1 MIIKKKLI
9 QFLILVTFVTM
20 SMTACGNKEAAEQSV
35 VVEEST
41 ETEEKSSEEEITSS
55 APTESTEEGKESEV
69 TIHSKDDIT
78 AWAAK
83 DAELY
88 DGYTEDA
95 KVIGTL
101 AEGTEVVI
109 TGTSSDAKYYEI
121 KNGDGVAYV
130 TVDGLTSEKPLG
142 YKVTTMEA
150 TMYVL
155 QTVNT
160 RSGPSA
166 DYEKTGSLSKGQEI
180 KIIGQADTGWYQ
192 LENGSFVTNSSAYIG
207 STKPSG
213 TTASS
218 GSGTG
223 NNGGNGSGTLS
234 KWQNADGSWN
244 YEAMTEIW
252 NGDIVLTDEAS
263 EYVFNTNP
271 WSIEQWRAYN
281 TWRDAK
287 LDEMIANGFT
297 GCKYEEALTAAFVS
311 ALEEYCSNDTTV
323 GGTHQEDA
331 ERNVKNACDNGIEAL
346 GDAWA
351 QVFGTGNAAGDGAAI
366 LYEYH
371 PDWFSSGG
379 EIGGACQSVY
389 ENGIFRYYRFVL
401 FK

>member
-1 MIIKKKLI
+1 MKKKLV

-20 SMTACGNKEAAEQSV
+20 TMTACGNKDAAEQSV

-41 ETEEKSSEEEITSS
+41 ETEEKSSGEEITSS
-55 APTESTEEGKESEV
+55 APTESTEEVKENEV
-69 TIHSKDDIT
+69 TIHSKDNIT

-83 DAELY
+83 NADLY
-88 DGYTEDA
+88 DGYTEGA

-142 YKVTTMEA
+142 YKVTAMEA

-160 RSGPSA
+160 RSGPSS

-192 LENGSFVTNSSAYIG
+192 LENGSFVENSSAYIG

-213 TTASS
+213 TTTTPS
-218 GSGTG
+218 GGGNGNPGGTG
-223 NNGGNGSGTLS
+223 NTSLS

-263 EYVFNTNP
+263 NYVFNTNP
-271 WSIEQWRAYN
+271 WNNEQWRAYN
-281 TWRDAK
+281 AWRDAK
-287 LDEMIANGFT
+287 LDV
-297 GCKYEEALTAAFVS
+297 L
-311 ALEEYCSNDTTV
+311 L
-323 GGTHQEDA
+323 
-331 ERNVKNACDNGIEAL
+331 
-346 GDAWA
+346 
-351 QVFGTGNAAGDGAAI
+351 
-366 LYEYH
+366 
-371 PDWFSSGG
+371 SGG
-379 EIGGACQSVY
+379 ET
-389 ENGIFRYYRFVL
+389 GIDSGRYYVDETLTAQYLSACLAYCIEGTEVSDTKTANAKNTIEKNEGRGVGQFAGGVYSGTPEESANYINTYYPHV
-401 FK
+401 FQSGAIGVAAGYYETSSGSKTTIYIVYY

>member
-1 MIIKKKLI
+1 MKKKLV

-20 SMTACGNKEAAEQSV
+20 TMTACGNKEAAEQSV
-35 VVEEST
+35 VIEETT
-41 ETEEKSSEEEITSS
+41 ETEEKTSEEEITSS
-55 APTESTEEGKESEV
+55 APSESAEEVKENEV
-69 TIHSKDDIT
+69 TIHSKDNIT

-83 DAELY
+83 NADLY
-88 DGYTEDA
+88 DGYTEGA

-142 YKVTTMEA
+142 YKVTAMEA

-160 RSGPSA
+160 RSGPSS

-213 TTASS
+213 TSTTPS
-218 GSGTG
+218 GGGNSNPGGTG
-223 NNGGNGSGTLS
+223 STSLS

-252 NGDIVLTDEAS
+252 NGDLVLTDEAS

-271 WSIEQWRAYN
+271 WNDEQWRAYN
-281 TWRDAK
+281 AWRDAR
-287 LDEMIANGFT
+287 LDELLANGFN
-297 GCKYEEALTAAFVS
+297 GYKYEEELTTAFIS
-311 ALEEYCSNDTTV
+311 ALEEYCSNGTTV
-323 GGTHQEDA
+323 GGTPQERA
-331 ERNVKNACDNGIEAL
+331 ETNTKNASQNGGEVI

-351 QVFGTGNAAGDGAAI
+351 NSVQKDVDGAAKI
-366 LYEYH
+366 LYDNQS
-371 PDWFSSGG
+371 DWFSSGG
-379 EIGGACQSVY
+379 EIGGACQGY
-389 ENGIFRYYRFVL
+389 YQHGILVSIRYVL

>member
-1 MIIKKKLI
+1 MKKKLI
-9 QFLILVTFVTM
+9 QFLILVTFVTTT
-20 SMTACGNKEAAEQSV
+20 MTACGNKEAAEQSV
-35 VVEEST
+35 VIEETT
-41 ETEEKSSEEEITSS
+41 ETEEKTSEEEITSS
-55 APTESTEEGKESEV
+55 APSESAEKVKENEV
-69 TIHSKDDIT
+69 TIHSKDNIT

-83 DAELY
+83 NADLY
-88 DGYTEDA
+88 DGYTEGA

-142 YKVTTMEA
+142 YKVTAMEA

-160 RSGPSA
+160 RSGPSS

-192 LENGSFVTNSSAYIG
+192 LENGSFVTNSSSYIG

-213 TTASS
+213 TSTTPS
-218 GSGTG
+218 GGGNSNPGGTG
-223 NNGGNGSGTLS
+223 STSLS

-252 NGDIVLTDEAS
+252 NGDLVLTDEAS
-263 EYVFNTNP
+263 NYVFNTNP
-271 WSIEQWRAYN
+271 WNDEQWRAYN
-281 TWRDAK
+281 AWRDAR
-287 LDEMIANGFT
+287 LDELLANGFN
-297 GCKYEEALTAAFVS
+297 GYKYEEELTTEFIS
-311 ALEEYCSNDTTV
+311 ALESYCSNGTTV
-323 GGTHQEDA
+323 GGTPQDRA
-331 ERNVKNACDNGIEAL
+331 ETNTKNACNNGLLIA
-346 GDAWA
+346 GNAWA
-351 QVFGTGNAAGDGAAI
+351 DVMGSGTPASDGAET
-366 LYEYH
+366 LYENH
-371 PDWFSSGG
+371 SDWFSSGG

-389 ENGIFRYYRFVL
+389 QNGILLYYRFVL
-401 FK
+401 YK